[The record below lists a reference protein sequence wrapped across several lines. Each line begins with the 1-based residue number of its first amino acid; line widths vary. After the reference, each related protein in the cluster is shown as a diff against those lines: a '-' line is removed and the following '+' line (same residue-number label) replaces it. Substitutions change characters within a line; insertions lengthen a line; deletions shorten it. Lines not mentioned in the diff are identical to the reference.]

1 MTLALKARVLYR
13 GIMNQKNGTRN
24 IVITGLLLALEIV
37 FQILGNYFQIGLVNI
52 NLTLIT
58 VVLAGVLCGPMS
70 AAILGFFNGVM
81 ALFAP
86 ATLAVFIPISPYG
99 TIVVCLMKCT
109 IAGIAASYVY
119 KLLKTK
125 NKLVALVTAS
135 AIVPILN
142 TGIFCLGC
150 LLFFRPFL
158 ESGVNE
164 TFPNT
169 AAFLVFGVIGWNFIL
184 ELVSTMVL
192 SPTVGMILLKREE
205 KKSL

>member
-1 MTLALKARVLYR
+1 MK
-13 GIMNQKNGTRN
+13 QKNGTRN

-70 AAILGFFNGVM
+70 AAILGFFNGIM

-109 IAGIAASYVY
+109 IAGIVASYVY

-125 NKLVALVTAS
+125 NQIVALITAS

-150 LLFFRPFL
+150 ILFFRPFL
-158 ESGVNE
+158 ESGVSE

-169 AAFLVFGVIGWNFIL
+169 AAFLIFGVIGWNFIL
-184 ELVSTMVL
+184 ELVSTMLL
-192 SPTVGMILLKREE
+192 SPTVGTILLKREE
-205 KKSL
+205 KSLSK

>member
-109 IAGIAASYVY
+109 IAGIVASYVY

-184 ELVSTMVL
+184 ELVSTLVL